1 MKKLFCLKG
10 GCEWLD
16 GYLCSHSCPYAKMVD
31 SQDLMALQQIKDS
44 PCAKC
49 PNDSRDQCSNKCFN
63 WQEWAKESWRGLRS
77 VFRK

>member
-16 GYLCSHSCPYAKMVD
+16 GYLCSRPCPYAKMVD

-49 PNDSRDQCSNKCFN
+49 FN